1 MVDLERKNELELV
14 EIRGDIKLLSEKI
27 DVIKTNDLVHLQK
40 SIDFITKLL
49 WGVGFLILGQLVVG
63 MRLALWE

>member
-1 MVDLERKNELELV
+1 MVDLERKNELDLV